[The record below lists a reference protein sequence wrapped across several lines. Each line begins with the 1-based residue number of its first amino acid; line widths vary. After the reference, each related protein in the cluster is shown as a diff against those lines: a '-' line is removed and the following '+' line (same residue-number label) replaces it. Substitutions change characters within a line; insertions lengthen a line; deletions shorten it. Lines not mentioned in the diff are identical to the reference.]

1 MQRRLKK
8 PVIYI
13 IYGLSFCLLLG
24 GIILLELSA
33 NRSKM
38 ESDTQDSDYQY
49 VSETVLD
56 DDEKKEEEVP
66 VVASKVSIMRPY
78 NDKDVKIVKNFY
90 DYKAS
95 EDEQEKSII
104 YYENTYMPSSGVS
117 YGKGDSFD
125 VVAILDGTVVDV
137 KEDTTYG
144 NIIKLEH
151 DKKIVSIYESVTDIK
166 VKKGD
171 TVKQGDVIAKSSTS
185 NLSSDLG
192 NHLYFELTI
201 DGNTVNPENYYDKL
215 VDEL

>member
-8 PVIYI
+8 PVIYV

-38 ESDTQDSDYQY
+38 ESDTQDNDYQY

-56 DDEKKEEEVP
+56 EDKKDDVP
-66 VVASKVSIMRPY
+66 VVSSKVSIMRPY

-90 DYKAS
+90 DYKGS

-117 YGKGDSFD
+117 YGKDDSFD
-125 VVAILDGTVVDV
+125 VVAILDGTVVEV

-151 DKKIVSIYESVTDIK
+151 DKKIISLYESVTDIK
-166 VKKGD
+166 VKQGD
-171 TVKQGDVIAKSSTS
+171 MVKQGDVIAKSSTS

-192 NHLYFELTI
+192 NHLYFELSI
-201 DGNTVNPENYYDKL
+201 DGNIVNPENYYDKL